1 MEKKKNIEDAVRTLM
16 NDGDQ
21 MACVCYYED
30 QITVSVKGKCDALAL
45 IFDKAMVKN
54 RKFERILRLAVA
66 LMDFRGNEV

>member
-30 QITVSVKGKCDALAL
+30 QITVSVKGKCVALAL
-45 IFDKAMVKN
+45 VFAKAMVEN
-54 RKFERILRLAVA
+54 RKFERILRMAVA